1 MRAFTRIVPLA
12 MLAVLMT
19 LVISACSDDGT
30 TTPEEAYPR
39 VRLMHFRHEAPNYD
53 MKMEYAPLTSNT
65 AFARSSGFTKAL
77 TGNKLLSVFV
87 AGTNDTVRESR
98 AFMNPGKY
106 YSLFMMGM
114 SDTTEEA
121 IFTQDS
127 IADLNAGYT
136 RLKFAHMS
144 PDGPKFDVR
153 IRSSKSPVQWYNLE
167 YGRVSIGVDLT
178 PGLYEFVLTYPNTNT
193 TFRSYDGIS
202 LAAGKAYTFVVYGTM
217 RETDGTDFS
226 ARLFVDD
233 STGNSVELVRSW
245 QKATIHVLQ
254 AVDGLSPMTVTID
267 DTVKGSELVYAE
279 AQTILGPT
287 GDRSLKFTA
296 NGTDY
301 VDRTI
306 PIEGRREYTMILH
319 GVPSQYYEMWKEEIV
334 IPNAGSIQVRFMN
347 LSLDAGVIDVVTP
360 LGTSLYDIPGMQDLS
375 YAESSASPS
384 EPWREFLSLPEVP
397 GNIYVLKIRK
407 DGTTDQFLIEDNF
420 EFKKNGVYT
429 VFLSGSAAAGTLKLS
444 VMTL

>member
-19 LVISACSDDGT
+19 FVISACSDDGT

-65 AFARSSGFTKAL
+65 AFARSSGFTKAA

-98 AFMNPGKY
+98 AFMNAGKY
-106 YSLFMMGM
+106 YSLFMMGQ

-127 IADLNAGYT
+127 ITDLNAGYS
-136 RLKFAHMS
+136 RLKIAHMS

-153 IRSSKSPVQWYNLE
+153 IRTSNSPARWTNVE
-167 YGRVSIGVDLT
+167 YGRVMIGNDLT
-178 PGLYEFVLTYPNTNT
+178 PGLYELVLTYPNTTT

-202 LAAGKAYTFVVYGTM
+202 LAAGKAYTMVVYGTM
-217 RETDGTDFS
+217 RESDGTDFS
-226 ARLFVDD
+226 ARLFLDD

-254 AVDGLSPMTVTID
+254 AVDGLPPMTVTID
-267 DTVKGSELVYAE
+267 DTTKVNELLYAE

-287 GDRSLKFTA
+287 GERSLKYTA
-296 NGTDY
+296 GGTDY

-306 PIEGRREYTMILH
+306 AIEGRREYTLILH
-319 GVPSQYYEMWKEEIV
+319 GVPSQYYEMWKEETV
-334 IPNAGSIQVRFMN
+334 VPKAGQIQVRFMN

-360 LGTSLYDIPGMQDLS
+360 LGTSLYDVPGMQDLS
-375 YAESSASPS
+375 YGEISASPA
-384 EPWREFLSLPEVP
+384 EPWREFLVLPELP
-397 GNIYVLKIRK
+397 GNTYLLKIRK
-407 DGTTDQFLIEDNF
+407 DGTTDQFLVED
-420 EFKKNGVYT
+420 EFVLAPNGVYT

-444 VMTL
+444 VMTF